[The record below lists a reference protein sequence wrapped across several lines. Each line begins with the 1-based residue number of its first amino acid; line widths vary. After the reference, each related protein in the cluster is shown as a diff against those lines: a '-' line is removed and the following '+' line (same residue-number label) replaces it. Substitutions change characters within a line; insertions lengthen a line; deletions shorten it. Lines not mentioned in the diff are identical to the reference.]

1 MVIIGGGTWT
11 ASNYRAS
18 TQAKI
23 NSGATFGYSKSTRQ
37 APSSSWKA
45 HADLDPK
52 LVAGAASPLAGQIVR
67 ESRDNADH
75 PNSVP
80 IAVFLDVTGSNVDDA
95 GRVQKKLAS
104 LFGLLLRK
112 GYVEDPQILI
122 GAYGDVRT
130 DNVPLQVSQFE
141 SDNRVD
147 DALDKLFLEGN
158 GGGNG
163 AESASLAMYYLTHH
177 TATDALEKRNK
188 KGYAFFVADETTHD
202 ITAEQVK
209 KVIGDGEPFGP
220 LDNKSLVRDFKEK
233 WEVFILVIDNYS
245 AKSQGSVGFYKK
257 LFGDEHVL
265 VLETP
270 ESVTETIGIIIGV
283 QEGTVDLQE
292 AEDDLV
298 EAGAS
303 DVAIRG
309 AMNATRGLSGLS
321 RPTAAG
327 TVAIADGKGATR
339 L

>member
-1 MVIIGGGTWT
+1 VVILGGGSWNV
-11 ASNYRAS
+11 SSYQKS

-23 NSGATFGYSKSTRQ
+23 DNNQTFGYSSATRH
-37 APSSSWKA
+37 APTSSWAA
-45 HADLDPK
+45 HEDLDPTK
-52 LVAGAASPLAGQIVR
+52 VAGPASPLAGQIVR

-80 IAVFLDVTGSNVDDA
+80 IAVLFDVTGSNVADA
-95 GRVQKKLAS
+95 ARVQAKLAN

-122 GAYGDVRT
+122 GAYGDAQCDR
-130 DNVPLQVSQFE
+130 VPLQVSQFE

-163 AESASLAMYYLTHH
+163 GESLALAAYYLTHH

-188 KGYAFFVADETTHD
+188 KGYAFFIADEITHE
-202 ITAEQVK
+202 ITAAQITRF
-209 KVIGDGEPFGP
+209 IGDGEPLGP
-220 LDNKSLVRDFKEK
+220 IDNKSLVKDFQEK

-245 AKSQGSVGFYKK
+245 AKAQGSVGFYKK
-257 LFGDEHVL
+257 LFGEDHVL

-270 ESVTETIGIIIGV
+270 ESVTETIGIVIGV

-292 AEDDLV
+292 ATDDLI
-298 EAGAS
+298 EAGTS

-309 AMNATRGLSGLS
+309 AVQATQGLAKLA

-327 TVAIADGKGATR
+327 TVAVANGKGAAR